1 MKKLKI
7 LLVHNII
14 APYRLPLFDKIALCT
29 DLSVAYIQKKDE
41 SRFWKQEINSKNYT
55 SFFLPSVKKTLIGKN
70 FFFLKAISKKINFD
84 EYDLIILP
92 DDPTYLICVYQFLFH
107 YKKNKSIS
115 KLAFW
120 TGNFSYY
127 KPFDSKIMNYATTSL
142 LFYMRKFLYKKI
154 DFFWCYSLNTEKLL
168 NSKFKINKDKLFTG
182 LQGYPDILVK
192 KPKNINFKS
201 RYKQNK
207 IIFLG
212 YISPRK
218 GIDILIDVY
227 NDIKSH
233 NELDIKLE
241 IIGNKNDYFKSLT
254 TNENDIVFHGYLDS
268 EDKFNCLN
276 ECKALILPS
285 LSDPWGWVVNE
296 AMSIGLP
303 VILTEG
309 VMSKEMISDE
319 NLICKI
325 GHKGSLKKSIKY
337 LLNLNLNKYLS
348 LSNDCLNQSKKH
360 NLDKSFNSFTKL
372 IKNV

>member
-142 LFYMRKFLYKKI
+142 LFYMRK
-154 DFFWCYSLNTEKLL
+154 
-168 NSKFKINKDKLFTG
+168 
-182 LQGYPDILVK
+182 
-192 KPKNINFKS
+192 
-201 RYKQNK
+201 
-207 IIFLG
+207 
-212 YISPRK
+212 
-218 GIDILIDVY
+218 
-227 NDIKSH
+227 
-233 NELDIKLE
+233 
-241 IIGNKNDYFKSLT
+241 YF
-254 TNENDIVFHGYLDS
+254 
-268 EDKFNCLN
+268 
-276 ECKALILPS
+276 
-285 LSDPWGWVVNE
+285 
-296 AMSIGLP
+296 
-303 VILTEG
+303 
-309 VMSKEMISDE
+309 
-319 NLICKI
+319 
-325 GHKGSLKKSIKY
+325 
-337 LLNLNLNKYLS
+337 
-348 LSNDCLNQSKKH
+348 Q
-360 NLDKSFNSFTKL
+360 
-372 IKNV
+372 